1 MLTGVARNESPEA
14 PEIVPSDHC
23 VARYRQRL
31 PLPHPGV
38 DAVLG
43 ALLEVLGD
51 ADVMRWPPG
60 WAVTD
65 RPPELWAINGD
76 LAFPLA
82 RTATPGRWL
91 ALTCLR
97 RGGRR

>member
-1 MLTGVARNESPEA
+1 MLTGVARNPSPDA

-23 VARYRQRL
+23 VHRFRQRL
-31 PLPHPGV
+31 PLAQRGAQIAI
-38 DAVLG
+38 DALVE
-43 ALLEVLGD
+43 ALED
-51 ADVMRWPPG
+51 AEVMRWPPA

-82 RTATPGRWL
+82 RTGTPGRWL
-91 ALTCLR
+91 AVTCLR